1 MKKIQTDQSGFGVVE
16 IILSFVI
23 VVMVSGAGWYVWKSN
38 QNATNSYNSAASTST
53 VTNSSNKPKSTKTT
67 PETEVKTEPTPTPEP
82 TPAPAKTVTASKATT
97 FTAANCTGNITVYV
111 SNKAGAEGSYNP
123 SSWTVVKTFAYG
135 EAISAFCDS
144 NTLASYVVTT
154 SDMYVKRSDL
164 SPTKP

>member
-1 MKKIQTDQSGFGVVE
+1 MKKLQKDQSGFGVIE
-16 IILSFVI
+16 IILSLVI
-23 VVMVSGAGWYVWKSN
+23 VAIISGAGWYVWKSN

-53 VTNSSNKPKSTKTT
+53 VAKSPAKPKSTKTA
-67 PETEVKTEPTPTPEP
+67 PETEVKTEPTPAPA
-82 TPAPAKTVTASKATT
+82 PAPAKAVTKSGATA

-123 SSWTVVKTFAYG
+123 STWTVVKTFAYG
-135 EAISAFCDS
+135 EAISAICDS